1 MLTRLKG
8 LLLLYVPLFLWGK
21 AFQVQNNTH
30 VNKLGKNNPFAHWE
44 FPISKTHVYTDKI
57 V

>member
-8 LLLLYVPLFLWGK
+8 LLLYVPLFLWGK

-30 VNKLGKNNPFAHWE
+30 VNKLGKNNPFVRWE
-44 FPISKTHVYTDKI
+44 FPTSKTHVYTDKI